1 MYKLLSISM
10 LTEFNRLKDIFYLRL
25 SIFQQW
31 PERYN
36 KNNENIINTDLNTRC
51 FFLINSGRHNYKT
64 IKCKKSI

>member
-51 FFLINSGRHNYKT
+51 FFFNQFRT
-64 IKCKKSI
+64 A